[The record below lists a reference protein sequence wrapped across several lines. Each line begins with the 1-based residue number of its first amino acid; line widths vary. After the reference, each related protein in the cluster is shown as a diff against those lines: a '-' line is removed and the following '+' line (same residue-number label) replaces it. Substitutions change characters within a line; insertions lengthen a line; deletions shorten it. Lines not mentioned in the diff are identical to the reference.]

1 MQHNQGT
8 PGIFFKFDLDPLA
21 ITQHQRT
28 TTFLQ
33 LLIRCVGVVGGVF
46 VCMGY
51 AIRITTRAVEVVS
64 GADQTPGI
72 VAAEASGAKVGL
84 RSKWG
89 GGELRARPKSG
100 KMVPQGS
107 GWVLE
112 GSSTSP
118 YASYANTPLTGGFP
132 TTPAPQGVQ
141 SPFPGSSYSH
151 LVPPGSNPVSPNPSV
166 AAIHG
171 AGIGLGFPSA
181 PGNIRASAS
190 LGPPPRSTSG
200 GSSAV
205 GVGRSPSTG
214 EHEGLT
220 PSYSYFPPNPNP
232 AISTNGI
239 GSGDVSHPPRRPTPV
254 GPKKDD

>member
-1 MQHNQGT
+1 
-8 PGIFFKFDLDPLA
+8 
-21 ITQHQRT
+21 
-28 TTFLQ
+28 
-33 LLIRCVGVVGGVF
+33 
-46 VCMGY
+46 MGY

-84 RSKWG
+84 RLKWG
-89 GGELRARPKSG
+89 GGELRAGPKSD

-141 SPFPGSSYSH
+141 SPFPGLSYSH

-166 AAIHG
+166 AAGHR
-171 AGIGLGFPSA
+171 GIGLGFPSA
-181 PGNIRASAS
+181 PGGIRASAS
-190 LGPPPRSTSG
+190 LGLPPRSTSG
-200 GSSAV
+200 GASVV
-205 GVGRSPSTG
+205 GVGVGWSPSTG
-214 EHEGLT
+214 
-220 PSYSYFPPNPNP
+220 
-232 AISTNGI
+232 GI
-239 GSGDVSHPPRRPTPV
+239 
-254 GPKKDD
+254 

>member
-1 MQHNQGT
+1 
-8 PGIFFKFDLDPLA
+8 
-21 ITQHQRT
+21 
-28 TTFLQ
+28 
-33 LLIRCVGVVGGVF
+33 
-46 VCMGY
+46 MGY

-132 TTPAPQGVQ
+132 TTAPQGGQ

-166 AAIHG
+166 AASHG
-171 AGIGLGFPSA
+171 GIGLGFPSA
-181 PGNIRASAS
+181 PGGIRASAS

-200 GSSAV
+200 GASAV
-205 GVGRSPSTG
+205 GEGRSPSTG
-214 EHEGLT
+214 EYEGLT
-220 PSYSYFPPNPNP
+220 PYSYFPPNPNP

>member
-33 LLIRCVGVVGGVF
+33 LLIRCVGVIGGVF

-51 AIRITTRAVEVVS
+51 AIHITTRAVEVVS

-72 VAAEASGAKVGL
+72 VAAEASGAK
-84 RSKWG
+84 
-89 GGELRARPKSG
+89 SG

-118 YASYANTPLTGGFP
+118 YASYANMPLTGGFP

-141 SPFPGSSYSH
+141 SPFTGLSYSH
-151 LVPPGSNPVSPNPSV
+151 LVPPGSNPVSPNLSV
-166 AAIHG
+166 AAGHR
-171 AGIGLGFPSA
+171 GIGLGFPSA
-181 PGNIRASAS
+181 PGSIHASAS

-200 GSSAV
+200 GMGAV
-205 GVGRSPSTG
+205 GIGRSPSTG
-214 EHEGLT
+214 EYEGLT
-220 PSYSYFPPNPNP
+220 PSYAHFLPAPNP
-232 AISTNGI
+232 AISTNGN
-239 GSGDVSHPPRRPTPV
+239 GSGDVSHPPGRPTPV